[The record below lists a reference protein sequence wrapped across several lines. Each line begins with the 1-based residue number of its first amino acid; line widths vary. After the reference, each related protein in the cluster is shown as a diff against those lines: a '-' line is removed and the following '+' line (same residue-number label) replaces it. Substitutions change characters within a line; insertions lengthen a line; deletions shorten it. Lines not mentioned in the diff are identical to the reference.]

1 MLRKYFPRVGLG
13 LAAVLTILLPA
24 AQAQTQAFSASLGGV
39 VHDASEAAIPGA
51 KVSLASLE
59 KGIARTFTT
68 DADGRFSFA
77 LLPPSTYT
85 LTVEASGFSTYKQE
99 GMVLSA
105 GQASSQP
112 VTMQVGQVQSDVT
125 VTAQAAIL
133 ASDNANVSSDL
144 TAQQIDQLPVDF
156 RNVFGLV
163 LMNSSVNNASQF
175 QVVNGGGQSGTADQD
190 ISFLNFGGG
199 FFGTSA
205 YLLDGHWD
213 TAADWG
219 GVIYV
224 PSMEVVQE
232 ARIQTNSDRK
242 SVV

>member
-1 MLRKYFPRVGLG
+1 MQGPI
-13 LAAVLTILLPA
+13 LAAE
-24 AQAQTQAFSASLGGV
+24 
-39 VHDASEAAIPGA
+39 D
-51 KVSLASLE
+51 
-59 KGIARTFTT
+59 
-68 DADGRFSFA
+68 
-77 LLPPSTYT
+77 
-85 LTVEASGFSTYKQE
+85 
-99 GMVLSA
+99 
-105 GQASSQP
+105 
-112 VTMQVGQVQSDVT
+112 
-125 VTAQAAIL
+125 
-133 ASDNANVSSDL
+133 ANVSSDL
-144 TAQQIDQLPVDF
+144 TGLQIDQLPVDF

-224 PSMEVVQE
+224 PSMEAVEE
-232 ARIQTNSDRK
+232 AKIQTNSFTAQYGWSTGNMYNVITK
-242 SVV
+242 SGSSSLSRGRVRVPSQFRPRFQLLLQ